1 MKYNNVLTINS
12 HKEHVNTV
20 KYLTKTK
27 RPAIVIAT
35 SGMCNGGRIMNYLK
49 AMLDDKRHDVLFV
62 GYQAKGTIGRT
73 IQKYGPA
80 NNGNKLG
87 YVDLDGQRIPIKANI
102 CTIGGYSAHAG

>member
-20 KYLTKTK
+20 KYLAKNK
-27 RPAIVIAT
+27 RPSIVIAT

-73 IQKYGPA
+73 
-80 NNGNKLG
+80 NKSM
-87 YVDLDGQRIPIKANI
+87 VQPIMAINLVMLI
-102 CTIGGYSAHAG
+102 